1 MTVLCRTENLG
12 KKYGSNVVLK
22 GVNIEI
28 NSGEII
34 GLIGE
39 NGAGKSTLMKIIAGV
54 EKPSM
59 GKIWVKGQEYA
70 PVSIIDANRHGV
82 GMVFQEQSLVGNL
95 TVAQNIYLGREREFK
110 RFGIVDWGKMNNAA
124 QKALAD
130 AGVLNIQPQ
139 KKISALDFAER
150 QMVEI
155 SKVMNLV
162 TASDSTG
169 SIILLDEATTV
180 LSQTEINL
188 LFSLI
193 RKMANA
199 GNAVVFISHR
209 LDEVLQISDRIIV
222 FKDGEQK
229 ITFKK
234 EEATEELLYAN
245 MVGSMTSGEYYVTEI
260 QTVPT
265 DEIVLKV
272 EDLSRF
278 GEFNHVSFDLHKG
291 EVLGLCGVEGS
302 GKESLCSVLSGDL
315 EQTAGNI
322 ILPGEKK
329 NSIADPY
336 DALKKGILSIP
347 KDRRDE
353 GIIGML
359 TISENVA
366 ASSLDKLSSMK
377 FIINPGVIKD
387 RALYWVDRLK
397 VKCQSINDRMN
408 QLSGGNAQKVVFAR
422 AMESDVPIIIL
433 NHPTRGVDVGAKKEI
448 YRLVRE
454 LTQKGN
460 SIILIGDTLDEV
472 IGLSSRLIVMKDGL
486 KTGEFTCSADNKPS
500 QMDVI
505 QMMM

>member
-1 MTVLCRTENLG
+1 MAVLCKTEKLG
-12 KKYGSNVVLK
+12 KKYGNNVVLNDI
-22 GVNIEI
+22 NIEI

-39 NGAGKSTLMKIIAGV
+39 NGAGKSTLMKIIAGI

-59 GKIWVKGQEYA
+59 GKIWVKGKEYA
-70 PVSIIDANRHGV
+70 PVSVIDANRHGV

-95 TVAQNIYLGREREFK
+95 TVAQNIYLGREYEFK
-110 RFGIVDWGKMNNAA
+110 KFGVVDWGKMNDAA
-124 QKALAD
+124 KKALED
-130 AGVLNIQPQ
+130 AGVPNIRPQ
-139 KKISALDFAER
+139 QKVSTLDFAER

-162 TASDSTG
+162 TDSDGEG
-169 SIILLDEATTV
+169 SVILLDEATTV
-180 LSQTEINL
+180 LSQAEISL
-188 LFSLI
+188 LFNLVH
-193 RKMANA
+193 KMADA
-199 GNAVVFISHR
+199 GNAVIFISHR
-209 LDEVLQISDRIIV
+209 LDEILQISDRIIV

-229 ITFKK
+229 ITFNK
-234 EEATEELLYAN
+234 EDATEELLYAN
-245 MVGSMTSGEYYVTEI
+245 MVGTITSGEYYVTEM
-260 QTVPT
+260 QAVPT

-315 EQTAGNI
+315 EQTTGKI
-322 ILPGEKK
+322 IFPNAKK
-329 NSIADPY
+329 NSLANPY

-359 TISENVA
+359 TISENVS
-366 ASSLDKLSSMK
+366 ASSLDKLSEMK
-377 FIINPGVIKD
+377 FIINPGKIKE

-397 VKCQSINDRMN
+397 VKCQCINDRMN

-422 AMESDVPIIIL
+422 AMESAVPIMIL

-460 SIILIGDTLDEV
+460 SIILIGDTLEEV
-472 IGLSSRLIVMKDGL
+472 IGLSSRLFVMKDGL
-486 KTGEFTCSADNKPS
+486 KTGEFTCAADNKPS
-500 QMDVI
+500 QIDVV